1 MRKLNNWMKAYRSYI
16 IKHESPDIFHFW
28 VGSQIIATALRRNV
42 WINRGAYTVYP
53 NQYVILVARSGSC
66 RKSVAMEIG
75 LDLIDEIENI
85 YILHERMTVE
95 GLMDKLQRVL
105 VLPNGRVVP
114 DGSLLIHADELSN
127 LFGKA
132 SYITDLLSFL
142 TAAYTSKAKL
152 DFLTRSRSLTSVRN
166 PCIGL
171 LAGTTP
177 DSMSEIFPSLTLV
190 SGLIGRI
197 LLIVGE
203 RGERISK
210 PKLDKSL
217 RPDLIYDL
225 TEISKLY
232 GEMTITKEAEETFD
246 VWYNAFPESP
256 SAELSTYYERKHD
269 HVWKASIIMSIS
281 ESDKMI
287 ITRDHFLSAIRA
299 VELVESRMGEVLA
312 YIGATAQSSIADYI
326 YSFIKAKY
334 PEPLSHSILLR
345 KVYRR
350 IQSRNEFMDVIETL
364 VDSNR
369 IVQSASRHGIYYSL
383 KRKEEKRENE

>member
-1 MRKLNNWMKAYRSYI
+1 MRKLDNWLTSYKDYI

-28 VGSQIIATALRRNV
+28 VAVQMIATALGRGV
-42 WINRGAYTVYP
+42 WINRGAYIVYP
-53 NQYVILVARSGSC
+53 NQYVILVAKSGSC

-75 LDLIDEIENI
+75 LDLIDEVENTH
-85 YILHERMTVE
+85 ILHERMTVE
-95 GLMDKLQRVL
+95 GLMDRLQRVL

-132 SYITDLLSFL
+132 SYISDLLSFL

-203 RGERISK
+203 RGERVSK
-210 PKLDKSL
+210 PKLKKSL
-217 RPDLIYDL
+217 RSVLIHDLIR
-225 TEISKLY
+225 ISKLY
-232 GEMTITKEAEETFD
+232 GEMTITKETEAAFD
-246 VWYNAFPESP
+246 NWYNAFPKDV
-256 SAELSTYYERKHD
+256 SAELSTFYERKHD
-269 HVWKASIIMSIS
+269 HVWKMAIIMSIS
-281 ESDKMI
+281 ESDEMI
-287 ITRDHFLSAIRA
+287 ITHDHFLSAIQA
-299 VELVESRMGEVLA
+299 VELVESRMGEVLT
-312 YIGATAQSSIADYI
+312 YIGATSQSSVADFVF
-326 YSFIKAKY
+326 SFIKAKH

-345 KVYRR
+345 KSYRR
-350 IQSRNEFMDVIETL
+350 LQGLNEFKDIIDAL
-364 VDSNR
+364 VEQNQ
-369 IVQSASRHGIYYSL
+369 IVQAASRHGIYYSL
-383 KRKEEKRENE
+383 K

>member
-1 MRKLNNWMKAYRSYI
+1 MRKLDNWLTSYKDYI

-28 VGSQIIATALRRNV
+28 VAVQMIATALGRGV
-42 WINRGAYTVYP
+42 WINRGAYVVYP
-53 NQYVILVARSGSC
+53 NQYVILVAKSGSC

-75 LDLIDEIENI
+75 LDLIDEVENTH
-85 YILHERMTVE
+85 ILHERMTVE
-95 GLMDKLQRVL
+95 GLMDRLQRVL

-203 RGERISK
+203 RGERVSK
-210 PKLDKSL
+210 PKLKKSL
-217 RPDLIYDL
+217 RSTLIHDLIR
-225 TEISKLY
+225 ISKLY
-232 GEMTITKEAEETFD
+232 GEMTVTKETEAAFD
-246 VWYNAFPESP
+246 SWYNAFPKDV
-256 SAELSTYYERKHD
+256 SAELSTFYERKHD
-269 HVWKASIIMSIS
+269 HVWKMAIIMSIS
-281 ESDKMI
+281 ESDEMI
-287 ITRDHFLSAIRA
+287 ITHDHFLSAIQA
-299 VELVESRMGEVLA
+299 IELVESRMSEVLT
-312 YIGATAQSSIADYI
+312 YIGATSQSSVADFVF
-326 YSFIKAKY
+326 SFIKAKH

-345 KVYRR
+345 KSYRR
-350 IQSRNEFMDVIETL
+350 LQGLNEFKDIIDAL
-364 VDSNR
+364 VEQNR
-369 IVQSASRHGIYYSL
+369 IVQAASRHGIYYSL
-383 KRKEEKRENE
+383 K

>member
-1 MRKLNNWMKAYRSYI
+1 MRKLNNWLKTYKSYI
-16 IKHESPDIFHFW
+16 VKHESPDIFHFW

-53 NQYVILVARSGSC
+53 NQYVILVAKSGSC

-75 LDLIDEIENI
+75 LDLIDEVENI
-85 YILHERMTVE
+85 HILHERMTVE

-105 VLPNGRVVP
+105 ILPNGRVIP
-114 DGSLLIHADELSN
+114 DGSVLIHADELSN

-166 PCIGL
+166 PCLGL

-217 RPDLIYDL
+217 RPDLIHDL
-225 TEISKLY
+225 IEISKLY
-232 GEMTITKEAEETFD
+232 GEMTITKEAEKTFD

-312 YIGATAQSSIADYI
+312 YVGATAQSSIADYI
-326 YSFIKAKY
+326 YSFIEAKY
-334 PEPLSHSILLR
+334 PEPLSHSVLLKR
-345 KVYRR
+345 VYRR
-350 IQSRNEFMDVIETL
+350 VQSLNEFRDIIDTL

-369 IVQSASRHGIYYSL
+369 IIQSASRHGIYYSL
-383 KRKEEKRENE
+383 KQREKKCESE

>member
-1 MRKLNNWMKAYRSYI
+1 MRKLDNWLTSYKDYI

-28 VGSQIIATALRRNV
+28 VAVQMIATALRRGV
-42 WINRGAYTVYP
+42 WINRGAYVVYP
-53 NQYVILVARSGSC
+53 NQYVILVAKSGSC

-75 LDLIDEIENI
+75 LDLIDEVENTH
-85 YILHERMTVE
+85 ILHERMTVE
-95 GLMDKLQRVL
+95 GLMDRLQRVL

-132 SYITDLLSFL
+132 SYISDLLSFL

-203 RGERISK
+203 RGERVSK
-210 PKLDKSL
+210 PKLKKSL
-217 RPDLIYDL
+217 RSALIHDLIR
-225 TEISKLY
+225 ISKIY
-232 GEMTITKEAEETFD
+232 GEMTVTKETEAAFD
-246 VWYNAFPESP
+246 SWYNAFPKDV
-256 SAELSTYYERKHD
+256 SAELSTFYERKHD
-269 HVWKASIIMSIS
+269 HVWKMAIIMSIS
-281 ESDKMI
+281 ESDEMI
-287 ITRDHFLSAIRA
+287 ITHDHFLSAIQA
-299 VELVESRMGEVLA
+299 VELVESRMGEVLT
-312 YIGATAQSSIADYI
+312 YIGATSQSSVADFVF
-326 YSFIKAKY
+326 SFIKAKH

-345 KVYRR
+345 KSYRR
-350 IQSRNEFMDVIETL
+350 LQGLNEFKDIIDAL
-364 VDSNR
+364 VEQNR
-369 IVQSASRHGIYYSL
+369 IVQAASRHGIYYSL
-383 KRKEEKRENE
+383 K

>member
-1 MRKLNNWMKAYRSYI
+1 MRKLDNWLTSYKDYI

-28 VGSQIIATALRRNV
+28 VAVQMIATALGRGV
-42 WINRGAYTVYP
+42 WINRGAYVVYP
-53 NQYVILVARSGSC
+53 NQYVILVAKSGSC

-75 LDLIDEIENI
+75 LDLIDEVENTH
-85 YILHERMTVE
+85 ILHERMTVE
-95 GLMDKLQRVL
+95 GLMDRLQRVL

-203 RGERISK
+203 RGERVSK
-210 PKLDKSL
+210 PKLKKSL
-217 RPDLIYDL
+217 RSVLIHDLIR
-225 TEISKLY
+225 ISKLY
-232 GEMTITKEAEETFD
+232 GEMTITKETEAAFD
-246 VWYNAFPESP
+246 NWYNAFPKDV
-256 SAELSTYYERKHD
+256 SAELSTFYERKHD
-269 HVWKASIIMSIS
+269 HVWKMAIIMSIS
-281 ESDKMI
+281 ESDEMI
-287 ITRDHFLSAIRA
+287 ITHDHFLSAIQA
-299 VELVESRMGEVLA
+299 IELVESRMGEVLT
-312 YIGATAQSSIADYI
+312 YIGATSQSSVADFVF
-326 YSFIKAKY
+326 SFIKAKH

-345 KVYRR
+345 KSYRR
-350 IQSRNEFMDVIETL
+350 LQGLNEFKDIIDAL
-364 VDSNR
+364 VEQNR
-369 IVQSASRHGIYYSL
+369 IVQAASRHGIYYSL
-383 KRKEEKRENE
+383 K

>member
-1 MRKLNNWMKAYRSYI
+1 MRKLDNWLMSYKDYI
-16 IKHESPDIFHFW
+16 IKHESPAIFHFW
-28 VGSQIIATALRRNV
+28 VAVQMIATALRRGV
-42 WINRGAYTVYP
+42 WINRGAYVVYP
-53 NQYVILVARSGSC
+53 NQYVILVAKSGSC

-75 LDLIDEIENI
+75 LDLIDKVENTH
-85 YILHERMTVE
+85 ILHERMTVE
-95 GLMDKLQRVL
+95 GLMDRLQRVL

-132 SYITDLLSFL
+132 SYISDLLSFL

-203 RGERISK
+203 RGERVSK
-210 PKLDKSL
+210 PKLKKSL
-217 RPDLIYDL
+217 RPDLVHDL
-225 TEISKLY
+225 IRISKLY
-232 GEMTITKEAEETFD
+232 GEMTVTKETEAAFD
-246 VWYNAFPESP
+246 SWYNAFPKDV
-256 SAELSTYYERKHD
+256 SAELSTFYERKHD
-269 HVWKASIIMSIS
+269 HVWKMAIIMSIS
-281 ESDKMI
+281 ESDEMI
-287 ITRDHFLSAIRA
+287 ITHDHFLSAIQA
-299 VELVESRMGEVLA
+299 VELVESRMGEVLT
-312 YIGATAQSSIADYI
+312 YIGATSQSSVADFVF
-326 YSFIKAKY
+326 SFIKAKH

-345 KVYRR
+345 KSYRR
-350 IQSRNEFMDVIETL
+350 LQSLNEFKDIIDAL
-364 VDSNR
+364 VEQNR
-369 IVQSASRHGIYYSL
+369 IVQAASRHGIYYSL
-383 KRKEEKRENE
+383 K

>member
-1 MRKLNNWMKAYRSYI
+1 MRKLDNWLTSYKDYI

-28 VGSQIIATALRRNV
+28 VAVQMIATALGRGV
-42 WINRGAYTVYP
+42 WINRGAYIVYP
-53 NQYVILVARSGSC
+53 NQYVILVAKSGSC

-75 LDLIDEIENI
+75 LDLIDEVENTH
-85 YILHERMTVE
+85 ILHERMTVE
-95 GLMDKLQRVL
+95 GLMDRLQRVL

-132 SYITDLLSFL
+132 SYISDLLSFL

-203 RGERISK
+203 RGERVSK
-210 PKLDKSL
+210 PKLKKSL
-217 RPDLIYDL
+217 RSVLIHDLIR
-225 TEISKLY
+225 ISKLY
-232 GEMTITKEAEETFD
+232 GEMTITKETEAAFD
-246 VWYNAFPESP
+246 SWYNAFPKDV
-256 SAELSTYYERKHD
+256 SAELSTFYERKHD
-269 HVWKASIIMSIS
+269 HVWKMAIIMSIS
-281 ESDKMI
+281 ESDEMI
-287 ITRDHFLSAIRA
+287 ITHDHFLSAIQA
-299 VELVESRMGEVLA
+299 IELVESRMGEVLT
-312 YIGATAQSSIADYI
+312 YIGATSQSSVADFVF
-326 YSFIKAKY
+326 SFIKAKH

-345 KVYRR
+345 KSYRR
-350 IQSRNEFMDVIETL
+350 LQGLNEFKDIIDAL
-364 VDSNR
+364 VEQNR
-369 IVQSASRHGIYYSL
+369 IVQAASRHGIYYSL
-383 KRKEEKRENE
+383 K